1 MTPIFLKNIL
11 DKQLI
16 GEDNSDYR
24 IRMEVFKNL
33 ILNFKY
39 LIFKGKIITQG
50 NRLWTKKER
59 EEKTV
64 LNFATR
70 VSVDWEITVWFVEES
85 KVLAEHLHRKV
96 PDMQKMCH

>member
-39 LIFKGKIITQG
+39 LIFKGKIIAQG
-50 NRLWTKKER
+50 NRL
-59 EEKTV
+59 
-64 LNFATR
+64 
-70 VSVDWEITVWFVEES
+70 
-85 KVLAEHLHRKV
+85 
-96 PDMQKMCH
+96 